1 MATVQTND
9 LRVQNAKNLISSLI
23 NQPAYTFIGR
33 PTPWPNEQVPPTP
46 DNSIEEYYEVMD
58 QMLSM
63 KRIYS
68 TDCYHMIPRLNWTS
82 GVVYDTYRHDYNN
95 SNPANSGATD
105 LYNCVFVVKNSDNN
119 VYVCLDNDNNSGSFV
134 EPKAKNNEPF
144 LTSDGYQWMRVY
156 TLTQTDIQEYSS
168 SNYIPIRDFNSTN
181 RGDGEINTVII
192 DNPGQGYTNN
202 PAGAQNNIVDYY
214 VPLSGDGTS
223 AVAKV
228 YIESGRVSSVEIVRR
243 GAGYTYAELNFKK
256 EKKHSVHAVQ
266 VEKIW

>member
-1 MATVQTND
+1 M
-9 LRVQNAKNLISSLI
+9 
-23 NQPAYTFIGR
+23 
-33 PTPWPNEQVPPTP
+33 
-46 DNSIEEYYEVMD
+46 
-58 QMLSM
+58 
-63 KRIYS
+63 
-68 TDCYHMIPRLNWTS
+68 
-82 GVVYDTYRHDYNN
+82 
-95 SNPANSGATD
+95 
-105 LYNCVFVVKNSDNN
+105 
-119 VYVCLDNDNNSGSFV
+119 

-168 SNYIPIRDFNSTN
+168 ANYIPVRDFNSTN

-228 YIESGRVSSVEIVRR
+228 YIESGRVSSV
-243 GAGYTYAELNFKK
+243 
-256 EKKHSVHAVQ
+256 
-266 VEKIW
+266 